1 MEAFAIA
8 QGRQL
13 NDMSLDELEDLW
25 QQAKLAA

>member
-8 QGRQL
+8 SGRQL
-13 NDMSLDELEDLW
+13 ADMTLDELEDLW